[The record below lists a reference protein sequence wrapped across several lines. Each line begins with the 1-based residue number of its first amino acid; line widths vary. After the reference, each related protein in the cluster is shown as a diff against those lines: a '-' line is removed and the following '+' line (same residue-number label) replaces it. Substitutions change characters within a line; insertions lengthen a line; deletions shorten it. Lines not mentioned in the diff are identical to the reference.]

1 MLKIIL
7 LLIFVLSPKL
17 SFSQYEDAPVEE
29 YQYDGNNDYQY
40 DNADAPAGEY
50 QYNENNDYQ
59 YNENDDYQYYDEDAG
74 FNDQEFDP
82 GYNQIDVIP
91 EGVQEGIPTTIIEI
105 TNYLTNTIYTSNT
118 TYVTI
123 PSIETISPNV
133 CLAILKSNLEELKT
147 FISQDPNIVSQTRGD
162 GNNLLHIAATR
173 PNIEI
178 IQYLLDQGISIDA
191 TNNAGRTALHIAA
204 QLNNLPVADTLVRA
218 NAQVR
223 IKDNFGYSALWM
235 ANTKGFPRMLQL
247 LVRAQQQQPVS
258 FETPNNNLN
267 AKLKGTGPPN
277 IFNIYTRFSE
287 KTIQQ
292 GPILDTPWHKALFT
306 LDYKEVEDLILLGLD
321 PNTKDNKGLSP
332 IHIAALYNNV
342 LALEY
347 LLALPSINLKTVD
360 NFGSTPLHTAA
371 GKATP
376 EILKVLMTAGFDIN
390 QKNKSGWT
398 PLFEATLLGNRDV
411 VRYLLELGIAPNT
424 RNNMARTPLH
434 EAARLGYTY
443 ILRDLLDAGATYDVE
458 DYQGKTP
465 FFLAAES
472 GHIDII
478 SQLNEKGAS
487 PNGVNLQQQTP
498 LHVAVLNNNGTLV
511 KYLVDNFPVDI
522 GQVDSLGRTALD
534 LAYIKGNESIIAYLA
549 NTYVQ
554 QQTGTVIQTN
564 STIPLQTPL
573 TEAVITEEGTENSA
587 DIEELEY
594 PEGEYANEE
603 IIDDLVADEEYNDGE
618 YANEEIV
625 DDLVADEEY
634 NDGEYANEEIVDG
647 LIADEEYANG
657 EYADEEITTTE

>member
-17 SFSQYEDAPVEE
+17 SFSQYEDAPAE
-29 YQYDGNNDYQY
+29 YQYDGNDDYQY
-40 DNADAPAGEY
+40 DNENAPAG
-50 QYNENNDYQ
+50 DYQ
-59 YNENDDYQYYDEDAG
+59 YDDTEAPAGDYQYDENDDYQYYDDDAG

-82 GYNQIDVIP
+82 GYNPIDTTQD
-91 EGVQEGIPTTIIEI
+91 EFQEEVPTTIVEL

-133 CLAILKSNLEELKT
+133 CLAILKSDLTELQT
-147 FISQDPNIVSQTRGD
+147 FMSQDPNIISQTRGD

-178 IQYLLDQGISIDA
+178 IQYLLNQGIDIDA

-218 NAQVR
+218 NIQVR
-223 IKDNFGYSALWM
+223 RQDNFGHSALWI

-247 LVRAQQQQPVS
+247 LVKAQQQEGVS
-258 FETPNNNLN
+258 FETPNSNLN
-267 AKLKGTGPPN
+267 TKLKGLTPPN
-277 IFNIYTRFSE
+277 IFDTYTRFSE

-292 GPILDTPWHKALFT
+292 GPILNTPWHKALFT
-306 LDYKEVEDLILLGLD
+306 LDYKETEDLIRFGLD
-321 PNTKDNKGLSP
+321 PNTKDNKGQTPL
-332 IHIAALYNNV
+332 HIAALYNNV

-347 LLALPSINLKTVD
+347 LLALPSINLKAVD
-360 NFGSTPLHTAA
+360 NFGNTPLHTAA
-371 GKATP
+371 GKASP
-376 EILKVLMTAGFDIN
+376 EALKILMTAGFDVN

-411 VRYLLELGIAPNT
+411 ARYLLELGINPNT
-424 RNNMARTPLH
+424 KNSMARTPLH
-434 EAARLGYTY
+434 EASRLGYTY
-443 ILRDLLDAGATYDVE
+443 ILRDLLETGAAYDVE

-465 FFLAAES
+465 FFLAVES
-472 GHIDII
+472 GHIDVIA
-478 SQLNEKGAS
+478 QLYEKGAS
-487 PNGVNLQQQTP
+487 ANGMNLQQQTP

-511 KYLVDNFPVDI
+511 KYLVDNFPVNI

-534 LAYIKGNESIIAYLA
+534 LAYIKGNDSIIAFLA

-564 STIPLQTPL
+564 SNIPIQTPI
-573 TEAVITEEGTENSA
+573 TEEASETVITEEAIGA
-587 DIEELEY
+587 DGEY
-594 PEGEYANEE
+594 PDEENIDGEYPDDEPIDEENIDDLGTEGEYPDGEYTEEDGVANEEEE
-603 IIDDLVADEEYNDGE
+603 IIDDAEYND
-618 YANEEIV
+618 
-625 DDLVADEEY
+625 D
-634 NDGEYANEEIVDG
+634 
-647 LIADEEYANG
+647 LIADEE
-657 EYADEEITTTE
+657 ITAIE